1 MEIETAPHRPPATP
15 WGRLLLLVVVL
26 GPVTV
31 LVLLPIGL
39 GLQRYVMTGDSMAG
53 SIGRGTV
60 VFERTVP
67 VSDLRP
73 GDVITYRRPPTA
85 DGDGMVTH
93 RIVAIGPA
101 GIVTKADAEVAP
113 DPWTLQPDGPTL
125 PRVVFT
131 VPWIGWAYLVLFHPQ
146 GWLLT
151 TASAVLLV
159 VLLSQRWG
167 RRRRPRLRD
176 ETAPG
181 DGGAADREGA
191 RGQLEEA
198 NP

>member
-26 GPVTV
+26 GPVMM

-39 GLQRYVMTGDSMAG
+39 GLQRYVMTGDSMSG
-53 SIGRGTV
+53 SIGRGSI

-73 GDVITYRRPPTA
+73 GDVITYRSPPGA
-85 DGDGMVTH
+85 DGHGMVTH
-93 RIVAIGPA
+93 RIVAIGPD
-101 GIVTKADAEVAP
+101 GIVTKADAHAAP
-113 DPWTLQPDGPTL
+113 DPWTLRPEGPTL

-131 VPWIGWAYLVLFHPQ
+131 VPWIGWAYIVLFHPQ

-151 TASAVLLV
+151 VGSAVVL
-159 VLLSQRWG
+159 VLLLSRRWG
-167 RRRRPRLRD
+167 RRRRPQLRP
-176 ETAPG
+176 PG
-181 DGGAADREGA
+181 R
-191 RGQLEEA
+191 LEEV